1 MHRSRTQEAWP
12 ASGERRGTD
21 RKNVFMM
28 VRDRENGT
36 LLWATDLS
44 TGGLKCETRIPRLPG
59 SMASVDFWLPG
70 DRRSITAQV
79 QVITLDEAQGGRIVM
94 RMRFCNIDD
103 ASRVRIERFLSGR
116 KVNGVFPMSRSA
128 A

>member
-1 MHRSRTQEAWP
+1 MHKSRTQEEWP
-12 ASGERRGTD
+12 QSGERREAG

-44 TGGLKCETRIPRLPG
+44 AGGLKCETRIPRLPG
-59 SMASVDFWLPG
+59 SIASVDFWLPG
-70 DRRSITAQV
+70 DRRAISVKV

-94 RMRFCNIDD
+94 RMRFCNLDE
-103 ASRVRIERFLSGR
+103 ASRGRIERFLAGR
-116 KVNGVFPMSRSA
+116 KKSGVFNFSRNA

>member
-1 MHRSRTQEAWP
+1 MHKSRTQEEWP
-12 ASGERRGTD
+12 SSGERREAD

-44 TGGLKCETRIPRLPG
+44 AGGLKCETRIPRLPG
-59 SMASVDFWLPG
+59 SIASVDFWLPG
-70 DRRSITAQV
+70 DRRAISVKV
-79 QVITLDEAQGGRIVM
+79 QVITLDESQGGRIVM

-103 ASRVRIERFLSGR
+103 ASRVRIERFLAGR
-116 KVNGVFPMSRSA
+116 KKNGVFSFSRNA

>member
-44 TGGLKCETRIPRLPG
+44 TGGLKSRDAYPTAP
-59 SMASVDFWLPG
+59 WLNG
-70 DRRSITAQV
+70 IR
-79 QVITLDEAQGGRIVM
+79 
-94 RMRFCNIDD
+94 
-103 ASRVRIERFLSGR
+103 RFLVAWGPTFDHCT
-116 KVNGVFPMSRSA
+116 GPGYHLG
-128 A
+128 